1 MDEDSG
7 RRRGCLFLVV
17 RILAA
22 RSIFLFVFY
31 FYLFCSGSEE
41 SESGPTVGCRILVF
55 VTEIKE
61 VVPEANNPFGS
72 FLHPLVFSCLP
83 IMMMI
88 MTMSFFLFWLSSG
101 TIASLAP
108 ADLKKLKAQQRKA
121 AKKAEQ
127 EKQERLIQEQKERQL
142 QSQPHQ
148 KRPHNQPQDKEP
160 DAPPVDDLLPQ
171 KLARVGTSSLTFRDV
186 R

>member
-1 MDEDSG
+1 
-7 RRRGCLFLVV
+7 
-17 RILAA
+17 
-22 RSIFLFVFY
+22 
-31 FYLFCSGSEE
+31 
-41 SESGPTVGCRILVF
+41 
-55 VTEIKE
+55 
-61 VVPEANNPFGS
+61 
-72 FLHPLVFSCLP
+72 
-83 IMMMI
+83 
-88 MTMSFFLFWLSSG
+88 MSFFLFWLSSG

-171 KLARVGTSSLTFRDV
+171 KLARVGTSPLTFRDD
-186 R
+186 RWLSNSDPAESSLFL